1 MDPRP
6 IGVFDS
12 GFGGLTAV
20 RQLRRIMPSETIIY
34 FGDTARVPYGNRS
47 RDTLLRYARQ
57 DVAFLWSF
65 DPKAIVIAC
74 GTVSSNCLE
83 ELQAENKVPI
93 LGVVEPTVRQA
104 IAATRSGR
112 VGLAATRA
120 SVSSGAYERLFHR
133 LAPAVEVVSR
143 ACPLFVPLV
152 EEGRCRPGDVVIE
165 TVAEEYLGPLRGEID
180 TLVLGCTHY
189 PLLREVIGRVMGP
202 EVELVDAGAE
212 AARAVRDLLEER
224 DALSGGE
231 DQGQARYYTSGGR
244 TSPAGRSRS
253 TLRDIDDDR
262 EKCSDFCPGG
272 ADLRRGRPGRHR
284 AHQRGNHVH

>member
-1 MDPRP
+1 MNQQP

-12 GFGGLTAV
+12 GLGGLTAV
-20 RQLRRIMPSETIIY
+20 RQLRRIMPSENIIY
-34 FGDTARVPYGNRS
+34 FGDTSRVPYGNRS
-47 RDTLLRYARQ
+47 RDTILKYARQ
-57 DVAFLWSF
+57 DMRFLRSF
-65 DPKAIVIAC
+65 DLKAVVIAC

-83 ELQAENKVPI
+83 TLQAENGIPVI
-93 LGVVEPTVRQA
+93 GVVAPAVQR
-104 IAATRSGR
+104 AAALTRNKR
-112 VGLAATRA
+112 VGLVATRA
-120 SVSSGAYERLFHR
+120 SVRSGAYERMFHAMFPGAQLF
-133 LAPAVEVVSR
+133 SK

-231 DQGQARYYTSGGR
+231 DQGQARYYTSDQTEQFLRLAPLFLGEDVTGR
-244 TSPAGRSRS
+244 AEQI
-253 TLRDIDDDR
+253 DITR
-262 EKCSDFCPGG
+262 Y
-272 ADLRRGRPGRHR
+272 
-284 AHQRGNHVH
+284 

>member
-93 LGVVEPTVRQA
+93 LGVVEPTVRRA

-152 EEGRCRPGDVVIE
+152 EEGLWHDSVTEEIASRY
-165 TVAEEYLGPLRGEID
+165 VAELKGKFID
-180 TLVLGCTHY
+180 TLVMGCTHY
-189 PLLREVIGRVMGP
+189 PLIRGTLRKIMGENVTLVNPAYETAIELKRMLQEKDLTCEKTPEEKYQFFVSDQAEEFKNFARSILP
-202 EVELVDAGAE
+202 EVVKETKKIDI
-212 AARAVRDLLEER
+212 EE
-224 DALSGGE
+224 
-231 DQGQARYYTSGGR
+231 
-244 TSPAGRSRS
+244 
-253 TLRDIDDDR
+253 
-262 EKCSDFCPGG
+262 F
-272 ADLRRGRPGRHR
+272 
-284 AHQRGNHVH
+284 